1 MRGLP
6 QHDRFLYPL
15 ILLLFMKTQ
24 SILLASRPQGEP
36 TAAQFQFETREVPAP
51 TQGQVL
57 LKALYVS
64 VDPYMRGRMSAAKSY
79 VAPFEVGAPIAGG
92 VVAEVVASQAE
103 ALPVGSVVV
112 GNLPWQQ
119 YSVADAKAVNR
130 VPVDKAPA
138 SYFLGLLGMPGL
150 TAYFGLLDICQ
161 PKAGETVVVSGAAG
175 AVGLIVGQ
183 LAKIQGCRVVGTA
196 GSDEKVAH
204 LKALGFDEAINYKTT
219 PDIAQALAAAAPD
232 GVDCYFDN
240 VGGAITDAVYDLLNK
255 HARIALCGQ
264 ISTYNATEAPT
275 GPRPEGKL
283 LKTSSKL
290 QGFIVSDY
298 HARWP
303 EGVQKLT
310 EWYAAGQLK
319 GEETI
324 TEGFDQIPAAFLG
337 LFKGDNTGKAV
348 VKVA

>member
-1 MRGLP
+1 M
-6 QHDRFLYPL
+6 QNQ
-15 ILLLFMKTQ
+15 T
-24 SILLASRPQGEP
+24 ILLASRPQGEP
-36 TAAQFQFETREVPAP
+36 TAAQFQFETSEAPSPAE
-51 TQGQVL
+51 GQVL

-64 VDPYMRGRMSAAKSY
+64 VDPYMRGRMNAGKSY
-79 VAPFEVGAPIAGG
+79 VPPFEVGQPISGG
-92 VVAEVVASQAE
+92 VVAEVIESQLDK
-103 ALPVGSVVV
+103 LPVGSVVV

-119 YSVADAKAVNR
+119 YSVSDGR
-130 VPVDKAPA
+130 GLQQIPTDQAPI

-175 AVGLIVGQ
+175 AVGMVVGQ
-183 LAKIQGCRVVGTA
+183 LAKIKGCRVIGTA
-196 GSDEKVAH
+196 GSDEKVAY
-204 LKALGFDEAINYKTT
+204 LKQLGFDEAINYKTANI
-219 PDIAQALAAAAPD
+219 PEALTAAAPN

-264 ISTYNATEAPT
+264 IANYNATEAPI

-283 LKTSSKL
+283 LTTSSKL

-298 HARWP
+298 LPQWP
-303 EGVQKLT
+303 EGVKQLT
-310 EWYAAGQLK
+310 EWYGQGKLQF
-319 GEETI
+319 EETI
-324 TEGFDQIPAAFLG
+324 TEGFDQIPTAFLG
-337 LFKGDNTGKAV
+337 LFRGENTGKAI

>member
-1 MRGLP
+1 MNT
-6 QHDRFLYPL
+6 
-15 ILLLFMKTQ
+15 KT
-24 SILLASRPQGEP
+24 ILLASRPEGVP
-36 TAAQFQFETREVPAP
+36 TAANFRFDTQVVPALAA
-51 TQGQVL
+51 GQVL
-57 LKALYVS
+57 LKARYVS

-79 VAPFEVGAPIAGG
+79 IAPFAVGEPLTGG
-92 VVAEVVASQAE
+92 VVAEVMESRSEQ
-103 ALPVGSVVV
+103 LPVGSLVV
-112 GNLPWQQ
+112 GNLPWQE
-119 YSVADAKAVNR
+119 YYVADAGTVQR
-130 VPVDKAPA
+130 VPADQAPA

-161 PKAGETVVVSGAAG
+161 PKAGETVMVSGAAG
-175 AVGLIVGQ
+175 AVGLVVGQ

-219 PDIAQALAAAAPD
+219 PDLAGALAAAVPQ

-264 ISTYNATEAPT
+264 ISTYNATETPV

-283 LKTSSKL
+283 LKTSAKL

-298 HARWP
+298 YARWSAA
-303 EGVQKLT
+303 VQQLT
-310 EWYAAGQLK
+310 EWYAQGKLK
-319 GEETI
+319 GEETV

-337 LFKGDNTGKAV
+337 LFQGENTGKAV
-348 VKVA
+348 VRIA

>member
-1 MRGLP
+1 M
-6 QHDRFLYPL
+6 
-15 ILLLFMKTQ
+15 TTNT
-24 SILLASRPQGEP
+24 ILLASRPQGLP
-36 TAAQFQFETREVPAP
+36 TAAQFRFETREVPAP
-51 TQGQVL
+51 GAGQVL
-57 LKALYVS
+57 LKTLYVS

-79 VAPFEVGAPIAGG
+79 VAPFEVGQPIAGG
-92 VVAEVVASQAE
+92 VVAEVMASQSE

-112 GNLPWQQ
+112 GNLPWQEF
-119 YSVADAKAVNR
+119 SVADAKVLNR
-130 VPVDKAPA
+130 VPADKAPA

-175 AVGLIVGQ
+175 AVGSIVGQ

-196 GSDEKVAH
+196 GSNEKVAY
-204 LKALGFDEAINYKTT
+204 LKELGFDEAINYKTT
-219 PDIAQALAAAAPD
+219 PDLAQALAAAAPN

-240 VGGAITDAVYDLLNK
+240 VGGAITDAVYDQLNK

-283 LKTSSKL
+283 LKTSTKL

-298 HARWP
+298 LSRWP
-303 EGVQKLT
+303 EGVQQLT
-310 EWYAAGQLK
+310 AWYAAGQLK

-324 TEGFDQIPAAFLG
+324 TEGFGQIPAAFLG
-337 LFKGDNTGKAV
+337 LFAGENTGKAV

>member
-1 MRGLP
+1 M
-6 QHDRFLYPL
+6 QTNT
-15 ILLLFMKTQ
+15 ILF
-24 SILLASRPQGEP
+24 ASRPQGVP
-36 TAAQFQFETREVPAP
+36 TAAQFRFETREVPEP
-51 TQGQVL
+51 TAGQVL
-57 LKALYVS
+57 LKTLYVS

-79 VAPFEVGAPIAGG
+79 VAPFEVGEPLAGG
-92 VVAEVVASQAE
+92 VVAEVVASHGA

-112 GNLPWQQ
+112 GNLPWQE
-119 YSVADAKAVNR
+119 YSVAEASALSR
-130 VPVDKAPA
+130 VPADKAPA

-161 PKAGETVVVSGAAG
+161 PQPGETVVVSGAAG

-183 LAKIQGCRVVGTA
+183 LAKLKGCRVVGTA

-204 LKALGFDEAINYKTT
+204 LKTLGFDEAINYKTT
-219 PDIAQALAAAAPD
+219 PDIAQALAAAAPN

-264 ISTYNATEAPT
+264 ISTYNATEAPV
-275 GPRPEGKL
+275 GLRPEGKL
-283 LKTSSKL
+283 LKTSTKL

-298 HARWP
+298 GSRWP
-303 EGVQKLT
+303 EGVQQLT
-310 EWYAAGQLK
+310 EWYAAGHLK

-324 TEGFDQIPAAFLG
+324 TEGFEQIPAAFLG
-337 LFKGDNTGKAV
+337 LFAGENTGKAV

>member
-1 MRGLP
+1 
-6 QHDRFLYPL
+6 
-15 ILLLFMKTQ
+15 MKTQ
-24 SILLASRPQGEP
+24 SIVLASRPQGLP
-36 TAAQFQFETREVPAP
+36 TAAQFRFETRELPEP
-51 TQGQVL
+51 TAGQVL
-57 LKALYVS
+57 LKTLYVS

-79 VAPFEVGAPIAGG
+79 VAPFEVGEPLAGG
-92 VVAEVVASQAE
+92 VVAEVIASQSE

-119 YSVADAKAVNR
+119 YSVAEARAVNR
-130 VPVDKAPA
+130 VPADKAPA

-204 LKALGFDEAINYKTT
+204 LKALGFDEAINYKTI
-219 PDIAQALAAAAPD
+219 PDIGRALAAAAPH

-240 VGGAITDAVYDLLNK
+240 VGGAITDAVYDQLNK

-264 ISTYNATEAPT
+264 ISTYNATETPV
-275 GPRPEGKL
+275 GPRPEVKL
-283 LKTSSKL
+283 LKTSAKL
-290 QGFIVSDY
+290 QGFIVGDY
-298 HARWP
+298 LDRWP
-303 EGVQKLT
+303 EGVRQLT
-310 EWYAAGQLK
+310 QWYAEGKLK

-337 LFKGDNTGKAV
+337 LFSGDNTGKAI

>member
-1 MRGLP
+1 
-6 QHDRFLYPL
+6 
-15 ILLLFMKTQ
+15 MKTNT
-24 SILLASRPQGEP
+24 ILLAARPQGVP
-36 TAAQFQFETREVPAP
+36 TAAQFRFETRELPEP
-51 TQGQVL
+51 TAGQVL
-57 LKALYVS
+57 LKTLYVS

-79 VAPFEVGAPIAGG
+79 IAPFEVGEPIAGG
-92 VVAEVVASQAE
+92 VVAEVVVSHSE

-112 GNLPWQQ
+112 GNLPWQEF
-119 YSVADAKAVNR
+119 SVADAQGLNP
-130 VPVDKAPA
+130 VPADKAPA

-183 LAKIQGCRVVGTA
+183 LAKIQGCHVVGTA

-219 PDIAQALAAAAPD
+219 PDIAQALAAAAPN

-283 LKTSSKL
+283 LKTSTKL

-298 HARWP
+298 LDRWP

-310 EWYAAGQLK
+310 EWYVAGQLK

-324 TEGFDQIPAAFLG
+324 TEGFEQIPAAFLG
-337 LFKGDNTGKAV
+337 LFSGENTGKAV

>member
-1 MRGLP
+1 
-6 QHDRFLYPL
+6 
-15 ILLLFMKTQ
+15 MKTQ
-24 SILLASRPQGEP
+24 SILLASRPQGVP
-36 TAAQFQFETREVPAP
+36 TAEHFQFETRDVPEP
-51 TQGQVL
+51 TAGQVL
-57 LKALYVS
+57 LKAHYVS

-79 VAPFEVGAPIAGG
+79 VAPFEVGQPIAGG
-92 VVAEVVASQAE
+92 VVAEVVASHSEQ
-103 ALPVGSVVV
+103 LPVGSMVV
-112 GNLPWQQ
+112 GNLPWQH
-119 YSVADAKAVNR
+119 YSVADAQAVSA
-130 VPVDKAPA
+130 VPADKAPA

-183 LAKIQGCRVVGTA
+183 LAKIKGCRVVGTA

-204 LKALGFDEAINYKTT
+204 LRALGFDEAINYKTT
-219 PDIAQALAAAAPD
+219 PDIGKALAEAAPN

-264 ISTYNATEAPT
+264 ISTYNATEAPV

-283 LKTSSKL
+283 LKTSTKL

-298 HARWP
+298 LSRWP
-303 EGVQKLT
+303 EGVQQLT
-310 EWYAAGQLK
+310 QWYTEGKLK
-319 GEETI
+319 GEETV

-337 LFKGDNTGKAV
+337 LFTGENTGKAV

>member
-1 MRGLP
+1 
-6 QHDRFLYPL
+6 
-15 ILLLFMKTQ
+15 MKTNT
-24 SILLASRPQGEP
+24 ILLASRPTGAP
-36 TAAQFQFETREVPAP
+36 TAAQFRFETREVTEP
-51 TQGQVL
+51 TAGQVL
-57 LKALYVS
+57 LKTLYVS

-79 VAPFEVGAPIAGG
+79 VAPFEVGEPLVGG
-92 VVAEVVASQAE
+92 VVAEVVTSHSE
-103 ALPVGSVVV
+103 ALPVGSLVV
-112 GNLPWQQ
+112 GSLPWQEF
-119 YSVADAKAVNR
+119 SVAEAKGLNR
-130 VPVDKAPA
+130 VSADQAPA

-161 PKAGETVVVSGAAG
+161 PQTGETVVVSGAAG

-183 LAKIQGCRVVGTA
+183 LAKIQGCRVIGTA

-219 PDIAQALAAAAPD
+219 PDIAQALAAAAPN

-283 LKTSSKL
+283 LKTSTKL

-298 HARWP
+298 LDRWP

-319 GEETI
+319 GEETV
-324 TEGFDQIPAAFLG
+324 TEGFEQIPAAFLG
-337 LFKGDNTGKAV
+337 LFAGENTGKAV

>member
-1 MRGLP
+1 METNTI
-6 QHDRFLYPL
+6 F
-15 ILLLFMKTQ
+15 
-24 SILLASRPQGEP
+24 LASRPEGVP
-36 TAAQFQFETREVPAP
+36 TAAQFRFETRTLPEPS
-51 TQGQVL
+51 QGQVL
-57 LKALYVS
+57 LKTRYVS

-79 VAPFEVGAPIAGG
+79 IAPFEVGEPIVGG
-92 VVAEVVASQAE
+92 VVAEVVASHAD

-112 GNLPWQQ
+112 GNLPWQE
-119 YSVADAKAVNR
+119 YSVADANTLNR
-130 VPVDKAPA
+130 VPADQAPA

-161 PKAGETVVVSGAAG
+161 PKPGETVVVSGAAG

-183 LAKIQGCRVVGTA
+183 LAKIKGCRVVGTA

-240 VGGAITDAVYDLLNK
+240 VGGAITDAVYGLLNK

-264 ISTYNATEAPT
+264 ISTYNATEAPV
-275 GPRPEGKL
+275 GPRPEWQL
-283 LKTSSKL
+283 LKTSAKL

-303 EGVQKLT
+303 EGVKQLT

-337 LFKGDNTGKAV
+337 LFTGENTGKAV